1 MAAKVKV
8 EEEAANERALRWFLR
23 CVQRKGRKESES
35 RQMNDEATRKSV
47 SPSASHSQTGNNSR
61 KNAGA
66 PLKCSI
72 SQSNFS
78 C

>member
-1 MAAKVKV
+1 MK
-8 EEEAANERALRWFLR
+8 RGLRSLR
-23 CVQRKGRKESES
+23 GKEGEESES

-47 SPSASHSQTGNNSR
+47 SQSASRSQTRRGIRNSR

-66 PLKCSI
+66 PLECSI

>member
-8 EEEAANERALRWFLR
+8 EEEANEKRAPLALPLR
-23 CVQRKGRKESES
+23 GEESES

-47 SPSASHSQTGNNSR
+47 SQSLADGRITRGKMWGR
-61 KNAGA
+61 RA
-66 PLKCSI
+66 LKCSI